1 MKISGAVICQN
12 EDALIRNCIKQLDW
26 VDEIVVIDGGSVD
39 KTISILQ
46 ELKASDNRIKVF
58 RVPFNG
64 HFGDQKN
71 MALTHCTGEWI
82 FNIDADEIIEPDLK
96 NELITYASNKDK
108 IEVVNIPRLNFI
120 DDVHQ
125 KNAYPDY
132 QARFFRS
139 FCRYIYPV
147 HEELVGWRKEA
158 KAKHHIIHRKSS
170 ARFNQQQNQYRGI
183 ITSRKHQLRFI
194 GD

>member
-12 EDALIRNCIKQLDW
+12 EDALIRKCISQLDW

-39 KTISILQ
+39 KTIDILK
-46 ELKASDNRIKVF
+46 ELKEADKRIKIF

-71 MALTHCTGEWI
+71 MALMHCKGEWI
-82 FNIDADEIIEPDLK
+82 FNIDADEIIEEELK
-96 NELITYASNKDK
+96 EELRGYVDNKDK
-108 IEVVNIPRLNFI
+108 IELVTIPRMNFI
-120 DDVHQ
+120 DGVHQ

-132 QARFFRS
+132 QARFFKS
-139 FCRYIYPV
+139 FCRFIYPV
-147 HEELVGWRKEA
+147 HEELVGWRKEVH
-158 KAKHHIIHRKSS
+158 AKHHIIHSKSS

-183 ITSRKHQLRFI
+183 ISSRKHQLRFI